1 MTTIVELRPSF
12 AAVSGDPTW
21 EPPRRPSRG
30 NEKWP
35 LPKAV
40 VAEGNAFRDTLIRQG
55 RACRGTALIYRKAML
70 CAAKQGQRVLGRRL
84 TSLWEMYDVPL
95 LAAITV
101 DDVPF
106 DDLCEQLAQYTLRQR
121 RVALR
126 AFVRAMVHSQPA
138 GSERTFADLNG
149 VLDEGFRL
157 PSRRRGNRYTV
168 PAGRPPGRHRTPTPA
183 EVDAVVAQAG
193 RAKHR
198 FIGLRN
204 QLVIEIA
211 RETGLRS
218 VSVLG
223 LEADDVRV
231 ARGRGWLHVRE
242 KGCEGKRPVAISAR
256 LLAKIFG
263 FCEAFN
269 DFSQVQGSSR
279 RLRLGAPG
287 PLWLGTGGRPLGY
300 AGLLTMVRS
309 AAKAAGVED
318 FHFHGLR
325 HLRSVELGSALAADD
340 AAHALGDTE
349 GVFLRYYAEAG
360 SDFRLV
366 NPVPQPLGL
375 MDGFWPVTARESY
388 EETASAEA
396 AAG

>member
-1 MTTIVELRPSF
+1 MTGNNQLQPSF
-12 AAVSGDPTW
+12 AELSGDPTW

-30 NEKWP
+30 KEKWP

-40 VAEGNAFRDTLIRQG
+40 VAEGDAFRDTLLRQG
-55 RACRGTALIYRKAML
+55 RTCRGTALVYRKALL
-70 CAAKQGQRVLGRRL
+70 CAAKQGQRVLGRDL
-84 TSLWEMYDVPL
+84 TSLWELYDVQL
-95 LAAITV
+95 LAAISV
-101 DDVPF
+101 DDEAF
-106 DDLCEQLAQYTLRQR
+106 DDLSEQLAQYTLRQR

-126 AFVRAMVHSQPA
+126 AFVRAMVHYRPA
-138 GSERTFADLNG
+138 GSEQTFTDLNA
-149 VLDEGFRL
+149 VLDKGFRRS
-157 PSRRRGNRYTV
+157 SRRRGNSYTV
-168 PAGRPPGRHRTPTPA
+168 PAGRPPGRHRTPSPA

-242 KGCEGKRPVAISAR
+242 KGSDGKRPVAISAR
-256 LLAKIFG
+256 LLSKIFD
-263 FCEAFN
+263 FCAAFN
-269 DFSQVQGSSR
+269 DFARVQGWSR
-279 RLRLGAPG
+279 RVRVGAPG
-287 PLWLGTGGRPLGY
+287 PLWLGTGCRPLSY
-300 AGLLTMVRS
+300 AGLLRFVQD
-309 AAKAAGVED
+309 AAEAAGVED

-325 HLRSVELGSALAADD
+325 HLRSVELGSALPPDG

-360 SDFRLV
+360 NDFQLV
-366 NPVPQPLGL
+366 NPVPQPPGL
-375 MDGFWPVTARESY
+375 MDGSWPVTARESY
-388 EETASAEA
+388 EQATSAEA